1 MAEKSAAPNRRL
13 GDMTEGNI
21 YKTIAAFAVPTL
33 LTNVLN
39 QLYNAADSIIVGRFV
54 GPEALAA
61 VGSNT
66 MITMLFVSLF
76 VGAGVGGGVYVAQLR
91 GARKYD
97 EITKTFNTMYCLIA
111 LMAAITGV
119 IANIFAV
126 PLMKLMNTPENIFA
140 DTVLYFR
147 IYCAALPGL
156 ALYSSG
162 SAGLRSIGDSKA
174 PLYFL
179 IFSAI
184 MNVGLNLLFVVVF
197 HMGVAGVAWATLIA
211 QYCSAVFVVVRTS
224 TTKYAKIVINFKTL
238 RLDWSIVKII
248 MKLGIP
254 SALQTCVQSLGSVLC
269 QRYINLFGSDAIAAM
284 STVMRVD
291 GFLLMPVQSIGM
303 SMSIFFGQNLA
314 AKKMER
320 LNKATLF
327 GVGLG
332 AAMSIVLSVL
342 LVIFAEPLLRLFT
355 DSDAVIALGVQMINV
370 LSWFYWAMGLY
381 NIFGGIMRGAGD
393 TMTVMVVSL
402 IGTILRVPLT
412 YLMAVRPQPMIFPN
426 VYWAMCICNV
436 LMFVL
441 ITAYYFTGRWKKK
454 VVVTIDD

>member
-1 MAEKSAAPNRRL
+1 MAEKSAAPAKRR
-13 GDMTEGNI
+13 GDMTQGNV
-21 YKTIAAFAVPTL
+21 YKTLLMFAIPTL

-39 QLYNAADSIIVGRFV
+39 QLYNAADSVIVGRFV

-66 MITMLFVSLF
+66 MVTMLFVSLF
-76 VGAGVGGGVYVAQLR
+76 VGAGVGGGVYVAQLM

-97 EITKTFNTMYCLIA
+97 EISEAFNCMYCLIA
-111 LMAAITGV
+111 LMAAATG
-119 IANIFAV
+119 ILANIFAV
-126 PLMKLMNTPENIFA
+126 PLMKLMNTPANIFD

-162 SAGLRSIGDSKA
+162 SAGLRSLGDARA

-184 MNVGLNLLFVVVF
+184 LNVVLNVLFVAVF
-197 HMGVAGVAWATLIA
+197 RWGVAGVAWATLIA
-211 QYCSAVFVVVRTS
+211 QYCSAAFVVFRTS
-224 TTKYAKIVINFKTL
+224 TTKIVNITVNFKTL
-238 RLDWSIVKII
+238 RLKWRIVKII

-254 SALQTCVQSLGSVLC
+254 SAMQTCVQSLGSVLV
-269 QRYINLFGSDAIAAM
+269 QRYINMFGSDAVAAIA
-284 STVMRVD
+284 TVMRID

-303 SMSIFFGQNLA
+303 SMSVFFGQNLA
-314 AKKMER
+314 AKKHDR
-320 LNKATLF
+320 LHKATVF
-327 GVGLG
+327 GCSFSVAL
-332 AAMSIVLSVL
+332 SVVLSVL
-342 LVIFAEPLLRLFT
+342 LYIFIEPLMGLFT
-355 DSDAVIALGVQMINV
+355 DSVAVIALGKSVV
-370 LSWFYWAMGLY
+370 GTLCYFYWCMGLF
-381 NIFGGIMRGAGD
+381 NIFSGIMRGAGD

-412 YLMAVRPQPMIFPN
+412 YLMAVRPQPMVFTNIF
-426 VYWAMCICNV
+426 WAMAICNV

-441 ITAYYFTGRWKKK
+441 ILGYYFTGRWKKK
-454 VVVTIDD
+454 VVVTVDD

>member
-1 MAEKSAAPNRRL
+1 
-13 GDMTEGNI
+13 MTQGSI
-21 YKTIAAFAVPTL
+21 YKTLLLFAVPTL

-39 QLYNAADSIIVGRFV
+39 QLYNAADSVIVGRFV

-76 VGAGVGGGVYVAQLR
+76 VGAGVGGGVYVAQLK

-97 EITKTFNTMYCLIA
+97 EISPAFNCMYCLIA
-111 LMAAITGV
+111 LMAAVTAV
-119 IANIFAV
+119 IANILAE
-126 PLMKLMNTPENIFA
+126 PLMRLMNTPENIFD

-162 SAGLRSIGDSKA
+162 SAGLRSLGDSKA

-184 MNVGLNLLFVVVF
+184 ANVALNLLFVVVF
-197 HMGVAGVAWATLIA
+197 KMGVAGVAWATLIA
-211 QYCSAVFVVVRTS
+211 QYLSAAFVLIRTS
-224 TTKYAKIVINFKTL
+224 TTKMADITINFKTL
-238 RLDWSIVKII
+238 RIRWSIVKII

-254 SALQTCVQSLGSVLC
+254 SALQNCVQSLGGVLV
-269 QRYINLFGSDAIAAM
+269 QRYINMFGSDAVAAI
-284 STVMRVD
+284 STVMRID
-291 GFLLMPVQSIGM
+291 GFLIMPISSIGM
-303 SMSIFFGQNLA
+303 SMSVFFGQNLA
-314 AKKMER
+314 AKKHDR
-320 LNKATLF
+320 LHKATIFGCSL
-327 GVGLG
+327 GVGL
-332 AAMSIVLSVL
+332 AVVLSVL
-342 LVIFAEPLLRLFT
+342 LVIFIEPLMGLFT
-355 DSDAVIALGVQMINV
+355 DSAVVIELGKSVVGTMCF
-370 LSWFYWAMGLY
+370 FYWAMGLY
-381 NIFGGIMRGAGD
+381 NIFSGIMRGAGD

-412 YLMAVRPQPMIFPN
+412 YLMAVRPQPMIFVN
-426 VYWAMCICNV
+426 IFWAMAICNI
-436 LMFVL
+436 LMCTL

-454 VVVTIDD
+454 VVVTVDD